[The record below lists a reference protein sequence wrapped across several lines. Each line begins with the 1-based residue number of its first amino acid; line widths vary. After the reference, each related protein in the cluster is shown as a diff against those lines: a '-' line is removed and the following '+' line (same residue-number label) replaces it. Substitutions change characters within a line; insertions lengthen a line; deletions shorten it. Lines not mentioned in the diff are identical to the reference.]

1 MRGHRSCG
9 RADNAMR
16 TRRGCVLWA
25 CDLCRHGARQRVS
38 CGLTGKSTLA
48 HVARRPCT
56 LTATAVRSPT
66 AFAFAAAVGMGVQ
79 MERPRR
85 IGIERVA

>member
-1 MRGHRSCG
+1 M
-9 RADNAMR
+9 
-16 TRRGCVLWA
+16 
-25 CDLCRHGARQRVS
+25 S

-79 MERPRR
+79 MDRPHR

>member
-1 MRGHRSCG
+1 M
-9 RADNAMR
+9 
-16 TRRGCVLWA
+16 GCE
-25 CDLCRHGARQRVS
+25 
-38 CGLTGKSTLA
+38 LTGKSTLT

-56 LTATAVRSPT
+56 LTATVVRSPT
-66 AFAFAAAVGMGVQ
+66 AFAFAAAAGIGVQ